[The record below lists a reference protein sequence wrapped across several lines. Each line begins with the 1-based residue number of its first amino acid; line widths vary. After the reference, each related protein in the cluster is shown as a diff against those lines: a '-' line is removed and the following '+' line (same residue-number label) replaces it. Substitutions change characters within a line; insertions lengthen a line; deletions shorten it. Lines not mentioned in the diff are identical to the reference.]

1 MLVACY
7 AVRRRSWRG
16 RDVMLKKRKL
26 GKRGTGGPELGL
38 GCMGMSQSY
47 GPRNDPESI
56 ATVQRAVELGVTLFD
71 TAEAYGVGHNEELL
85 GRALKGKRDQVIIA
99 TKFGF
104 RFDDGKIVGL
114 DSRPQHIREVV
125 EASSRRLQTD
135 YIDLIY
141 QHRVD
146 QQVPIED
153 VVGAIADLV
162 RQGKVRYLGLSE
174 AGEETIRR
182 AHKVHPIS
190 ALQSEYSLLGRDL
203 EPRSIPLLRQ
213 LGIRLVPLAPLRR
226 GFLSGAGQRAE
237 SFPEGDFRRNDPR
250 LPGANL

>member
-1 MLVACY
+1 
-7 AVRRRSWRG
+7 
-16 RDVMLKKRKL
+16 MLKKRKL
-26 GKRGTGGPELGL
+26 GKQGLEVSALGL

-47 GPRNDPESI
+47 GTRNDPESI

-85 GRALKGKRDQVIIA
+85 GRALKGKRDQVMIA

-135 YIDLIY
+135 YIDLLY

-146 QQVPIED
+146 KQVPIEE
-153 VVGAIADLV
+153 VVGAMADLV

-174 AGEETIRR
+174 AGAGTNRR
-182 AHKVHPIS
+182 GHKGHPVS
-190 ALQSEYSLLGRDL
+190 ALPSQASRSGGA
-203 EPRSIPLLRQ
+203 PRP
-213 LGIRLVPLAPLRR
+213 PA
-226 GFLSGAGQRAE
+226 
-237 SFPEGDFRRNDPR
+237 
-250 LPGANL
+250 LP